1 MLDPAIETFF
11 TERKAGW
18 LKSKLKTTM
27 SEDEINTIKQ
37 DCERKY
43 NLANYL
49 LDVAS
54 QIDQRALTTHPSTFT
69 HTTTGIGKKN
79 LKNQTFVTPI
89 IYSGERQ
96 NDGFLRSGNVICE
109 TIDSVGNAAQLGIEN
124 FLRLKLADGA
134 SLLEH
139 IENETDLA
147 KSLLSIDGHDYNTLR
162 TNLLAIKAP
171 YQEPSTSSKIK
182 QVYFPVEG
190 RYHQLSLLTPSC
202 YLFELRQR
210 IDQLRFAE
218 ENKAARQ
225 LKSKNEYSEHGFS
238 EIYGITTMSFGGT
251 KPQNASML
259 SSQNGGKAHLL
270 LSLPPTLQ
278 TRTLRLPQHNFFS
291 DTFNPFSL
299 KETFQAF
306 HCFLHIDKNNINLRT
321 KRDSYIQE
329 YIEHIILIM
338 YHIRQKF
345 SENDIKLPE
354 NLPTYQ
360 KIWLFPDRQDERD
373 QTNDWLTHL
382 IEKLARQFIA
392 SYKKVVGKKYIQLGD
407 AELKKIIQ
415 LVVENNK
422 ESLR

>member
-1 MLDPAIETFF
+1 MLDPAIEAFF
-11 TERKAGW
+11 TVRKAEW
-18 LKSKLKTTM
+18 LKKNLK
-27 SEDEINTIKQ
+27 SSDNEEQINTKRQ
-37 DCERKY
+37 ECERVFS
-43 NLANYL
+43 LANWL
-49 LDVAS
+49 PERAAKINS
-54 QIDQRALTTHPSTFT
+54 RALTTHPSTFT
-69 HTTTGIGKKN
+69 HTATGIGKKN

-89 IYSGERQ
+89 IYSGKRQ
-96 NDGFLRSGNVICE
+96 NDGFLRSGNVVYK
-109 TIDSVGNAAQLGIEN
+109 TIDSVGNAAEMGIEN

-162 TNLLAIKAP
+162 TDLLAIKAQHP
-171 YQEPSTSSKIK
+171 KPSTSSKIK
-182 QVYFPVEG
+182 QIYFPIDDG
-190 RYHQLSLLTPSC
+190 YHLLSLLTPSC

-278 TRTLRLPQHNFFS
+278 TRTLRLPQHNFFT
-291 DTFNPFSL
+291 DTFNPFHI

-306 HCFLHIDKNNINLRT
+306 HCFLHIDKNNINLRNQ
-321 KRDSYIQE
+321 RDSYIQE

-345 SENDIKLPE
+345 SENNIKLPE
-354 NLPTYQ
+354 NLPDYQ
-360 KIWLFPDRQDERD
+360 KIWLFPNRQDERN
-373 QTNDWLTHL
+373 QTNDWLTYL
-382 IEKLARQFIA
+382 IEVLARQFIS
-392 SYKKVVGKKYIQLGD
+392 SYQKIIEKKYIQLGD

>member
-1 MLDPAIETFF
+1 M
-11 TERKAGW
+11 
-18 LKSKLKTTM
+18 
-27 SEDEINTIKQ
+27 
-37 DCERKY
+37 
-43 NLANYL
+43 
-49 LDVAS
+49 
-54 QIDQRALTTHPSTFT
+54 
-69 HTTTGIGKKN
+69 
-79 LKNQTFVTPI
+79 
-89 IYSGERQ
+89 
-96 NDGFLRSGNVICE
+96 ICE
-109 TIDSVGNAAQLGIEN
+109 TIDSVGNAAQLDIEN
-124 FLRLKLADGA
+124 FLRLKLADDV

-162 TNLLAIKAP
+162 TDLLAIKAQQ
-171 YQEPSTSSKIK
+171 QEPSTSSKIK
-182 QVYFPVEG
+182 QVYFPIADG
-190 RYHQLSLLTPSC
+190 YHQLSLLTPSC

-218 ENKAARQ
+218 QNKTARQ
-225 LKSKNEYSEHGFS
+225 LKSKNEYSEHGFR

-270 LSLPPTLQ
+270 LSLPPILQ
-278 TRTLRLPQHNFFS
+278 TRTLRMPQHNFFS

-299 KETFQAF
+299 KKTFQAF
-306 HCFLHIDKNNINLRT
+306 HYLLHIDKNNINLRD

-329 YIEHIILIM
+329 YIEHIILMM
-338 YHIRQKF
+338 YHIRQEF
-345 SENDIKLPE
+345 SQNDTKLPK
-354 NLPTYQ
+354 NLPDYQ

>member
-1 MLDPAIETFF
+1 MNKKRQE
-11 TERKAGW
+11 
-18 LKSKLKTTM
+18 
-27 SEDEINTIKQ
+27 
-37 DCERKY
+37 CERKY
-43 NLANYL
+43 SLVNHL

-54 QIDQRALTTHPSTFT
+54 QIHQRALTTHPSTFT
-69 HTTTGIGKKN
+69 HTATGIAEENKKR
-79 LKNQTFVTPI
+79 QTFVTPI
-89 IYSGERQ
+89 IYQGDRR

-109 TIDSVGNAAQLGIEN
+109 IIDSVGNAAQLGNEN
-124 FLRLKLADGA
+124 FLHLKLADGA

-147 KSLLSIDGHDYNTLR
+147 KSLLSINGHDYNTLR
-162 TNLLAIKAP
+162 ADLLAIKAQQ
-171 YQEPSTSSKIK
+171 QEPATSSKIK
-182 QVYFPVEG
+182 QVYFPIADG
-190 RYHQLSLLTPSC
+190 YHQLSLLTPSC

-210 IDQLRFAE
+210 IGKLLPFTEQ
-218 ENKAARQ
+218 NKAARL
-225 LKSKNEYSEHGFS
+225 LKSKNEFSEHGFR
-238 EIYGITTMSFGGT
+238 EIYGITTMSFGG
-251 KPQNASML
+251 KNAQNASRL
-259 SSQNGGKAHLL
+259 NSQNGGKARLL

-278 TRTLRLPQHNFFS
+278 TRTLRMPQHNFFS

-354 NLPTYQ
+354 NLPSYQ